1 MSRESQGVSYE
12 ALMQMAAT
20 AGPLKP
26 LAAVFEAEVAQKG
39 LRQAFTDGGQK
50 ILKRKFGDTELKLGW
65 GFSYLHAEIT
75 NQTRGLEI
83 SFVGERFVDDPFDAI
98 GTCSGDGAAIEAMFR
113 EFVGNYQ
120 KANPAAP
127 QS

>member
-1 MSRESQGVSYE
+1 
-12 ALMQMAAT
+12 MQMAAT

-39 LRQAFTDGGQK
+39 LRQAFKEGGQK
-50 ILKRKFGDTELKLGW
+50 TISREIGTTKLRIGW
-65 GFSYLHAEIT
+65 GASYLHTEIT
-75 NQTRGLEI
+75 DQARGLEVG
-83 SFVGERFVDDPFDAI
+83 FVGGRSVDDPFDAV
-98 GTCSGDGAAIEAMFR
+98 GECYGDGAAIETMVR
-113 EFVGNYQ
+113 ELVGNYQ